1 MKRLDLPKINSNP
14 SFIGSWTM
22 ENPQICD
29 EIIDYFELNKTK
41 QVKGV
46 SLGGNDPKV
55 KDTIDIIIRPKDI
68 LLGQNQ
74 IFQKYFHLQK
84 QFSIVT
90 LIVVM
95 LITFF

>member
-1 MKRLDLPKINSNP
+1 
-14 SFIGSWTM
+14 M

-74 IFQKYFHLQK
+74 IFRVPKRLYKTVAIFRRVK
-84 QFSIVT
+84 F
-90 LIVVM
+90 
-95 LITFF
+95 